1 MKITSIEAV
10 IFDLDGVITESTP
23 LHSEAWKTMFDDFL
37 REWSQRNQTPFREFT
52 HQEDYL
58 AYVDGKPRY
67 KGVESFLQSRGINLP
82 YGDPSDPAERETICG
97 LGNRKN
103 QIYNQLLEEKG
114 VEMYATTVELAHQL
128 RDEGIPLGV
137 ASSSKNAKKVLEI
150 TGLIDLF
157 QTCVDGVVSAKLGLR
172 GKPSPDIFTTACDNL
187 GASYQRSVIIE
198 DAISGVQAGYRGN
211 FGLVIGVARGDNKL
225 ELKLNGADMVVEDMR
240 EIDIQR
246 IQNWFSGEVDRKQW
260 IIEYKGYDPEQEGA
274 RETLCTIGNGYF
286 GTRGALEE
294 IPTDGETHY
303 PGTYIAGLYNRL
315 ESTIAGRTITN
326 EDFVNCP
333 NWLPITFRIE
343 GGEWFDPT
351 QVEILDFHREL
362 DFKTG
367 TLSRRLIVRDS
378 EGNQTQ
384 IISSRFASMEDP
396 HLAALRYQITPLNY
410 AKTLTVRS
418 TLEGNVI
425 NYGVKRYRELSA
437 RHLQP
442 LEQWGESNTSAL
454 LVETNQSKI
463 KIAEAAKLSVRVG
476 EAPEP
481 ITFAVNTN
489 PGSVSTT
496 FETDVRSDRPL
507 IVDKIVSIHSSNVTS
522 EEAYQAA
529 IDQVKAAPRYED
541 IQSESSAAWKEIWD
555 RIDIKIRGDRLVQK
569 LVRLHLYHSLV
580 TASPHHVQLDAGIPA
595 RGLHGEAYRGH
606 IFWDELFIM
615 PFYDFYFPETARSVL
630 MYRYRRLPA
639 ARKYAREEGYRGAI
653 FPWQSGLEGR
663 EETQRIHLNPIDE
676 KWGPDFSYL
685 QRHVS
690 LAIAYNIWQYLWI
703 TDDLA
708 FIEVYGAEIFL
719 EICRYWGEKATFN
732 EETGRYDIENVM
744 GPDEFHE
751 KYAEAE
757 EGGLRNNAYTN
768 IMVVWALNRAFDL
781 LELISGEA
789 KQALL
794 EKISL
799 TEAELDRW
807 KKVSRKLTLTLS
819 KEGILEQFEGY
830 FNLKELDWEHY
841 QNEYGDIHRMDRILK
856 SEGKSPNEYKVAKQ
870 ADALMVFFLLSEEEI
885 SAILRQ
891 LGYHPPENMLEKNFH
906 YYLQRSSHGS
916 TLSRLVHAH
925 LASKIGE
932 HELSW
937 KLYLDAVRSDFMDIQ
952 GGSTKEGIHMGVMT
966 GTALFV
972 LSAFTD
978 LNWVGGHISLTPR
991 LPSGWQEI
999 KFKLFFRNAEYN
1011 LEISSNKLRLKVE
1024 NEGEKTIFVRGEKYQ
1039 LQPGTWQEI
1048 DI

>member
-1 MKITSIEAV
+1 MTQKLIDAV

-37 REWSQRNQTPFREFT
+37 RTWSEKNDAPFREFT
-52 HQEDYL
+52 HEEDYL

-67 KGVESFLQSRGINLP
+67 KGVESFLQSRGIHLP
-82 YGDPSDPAERETICG
+82 YGDPSDPPERETICG

-103 QIYNQLLEEKG
+103 EIYNQLLEEKG
-114 VEMYATTVELAHQL
+114 VEIYAPTVELVHQL
-128 RDEGIPLGV
+128 RDEGIPMGV

-157 QTCVDGVVSAKLGLR
+157 QTCVDGVVSAELGLK

-187 GASYQRSVIIE
+187 GAAYERSVIVE

-211 FGLVIGVARGDNKL
+211 FGLVIGIARGDNKL
-225 ELKLNGADMVVEDMR
+225 DLKLNGADIVVEDMG
-240 EIDIQR
+240 EIDINR
-246 IQNWFSGEVDRKQW
+246 IKNWFLGEVDRKQW
-260 IIEYKGYDPEQEGA
+260 TIEYSGYDPEQEGT
-274 RETLCTIGNGYF
+274 RETLCTVGNGYF

-294 IPTDGETHY
+294 ISANGDTNY

-333 NWLPITFRIE
+333 NWLPITFKVE

-351 QVEILDFHREL
+351 QAEILDFSREL

-367 TLSRRLIVRDS
+367 TLTRKIVFRDR
-378 EGNQTQ
+378 EGHQTQ

-396 HLAALRYQITPLNY
+396 NLAALRYQITPLNY
-410 AKTLTVRS
+410 AKNLTVRS

-437 RHLQP
+437 RHLTP
-442 LEQWGESNTSAL
+442 LKQWGESNTSAI

-463 KIAEAAKLSVRVG
+463 KIAEAAKLSVRTG
-476 EAPEP
+476 ETAEP
-481 ITFAVNTN
+481 ITFYVNTN
-489 PGSVSTT
+489 PGAVSTT
-496 FETDVRSDRPL
+496 LETDVRSDRPL
-507 IVDKIVSIHSSNVTS
+507 TVDKIVSIYSSNITS
-522 EEAYQAA
+522 EDVFQAA
-529 IDQVKAAPRYED
+529 RKKVKAAPTFEE
-541 IQSESSAAWKEIWD
+541 IQAASNKAWKEIWD

-580 TASPHHVQLDAGIPA
+580 TASPHHIHLDAGIPA

-615 PFYDFYFPETARSVL
+615 PFYDLYFPETARSVL

-639 ARKYAREEGYRGAI
+639 ARKYAQQEGYRGAI

-663 EETQRIHLNPIDE
+663 EETQRIHLNPIDG
-676 KWGPDFSYL
+676 KWGPDFSHL

-690 LAIAYNIWQYLWI
+690 LAIAYNIWQYMWI
-703 TDDLA
+703 TDDLD
-708 FIEVYGAEIFL
+708 FMEKYGVEVFL
-719 EICRYWGEKATFN
+719 EICRYWGDKATFN
-732 EETGRYDIENVM
+732 EETGRFDIENVM

-751 KYAEAE
+751 KYPQTE

-781 LELISGEA
+781 LELISEGAKEA
-789 KQALL
+789 IL

-799 TEAELDRW
+799 AEEEMAHWRT
-807 KKVSRKLTLTLS
+807 VSRQLTVPVS
-819 KEGILEQFEGY
+819 EEGIIEQFEGY
-830 FNLKELDWEHY
+830 FDLKELDWEHY
-841 QNEYGDIHRMDRILK
+841 QKKYEDIHRMDRILK
-856 SEGKSPNEYKVAKQ
+856 AEGKSPNAYKVAKQ
-870 ADALMVFFLLSEEEI
+870 ADALMIFYVLSEEDI
-885 SAILRQ
+885 DTILNQ
-891 LGYHPPENMLEKNFH
+891 LGYHPPQDLLEKNFH
-906 YYLQRSSHGS
+906 YYLQRASHGS
-916 TLSRLVHAH
+916 TLSRLVHAY
-925 LASKIGE
+925 LACKIGE

-972 LSAFTD
+972 LSAFAG
-978 LNWVGGHISLTPR
+978 LNWVGGLLSLEPK
-991 LPSGWQEI
+991 LPSGWREVE
-999 KFKLFFRNAEYN
+999 FKLYFRKAEYS
-1011 LEISSNKLRLKVE
+1011 LAISSDVLRVKME
-1024 NEGEKTIFVRGEKYQ
+1024 DEKARTILVHGYKYH
-1039 LQPGTWQEI
+1039 LQPGVWKEI
-1048 DI
+1048 PY